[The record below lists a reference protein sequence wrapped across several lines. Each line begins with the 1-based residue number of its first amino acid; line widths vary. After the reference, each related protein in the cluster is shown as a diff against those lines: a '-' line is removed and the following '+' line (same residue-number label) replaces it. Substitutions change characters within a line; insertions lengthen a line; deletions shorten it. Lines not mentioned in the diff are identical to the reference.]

1 MGCSTYSEGTRRP
14 ALQLVLNLKAF
25 PRKNYAFL
33 ERLGICLLVVALG
46 SIAVA
51 GTSSIGIHEVSRVT
65 FVVPVKAGTV
75 DLPAGEYVV
84 RHTMVGHAHVTVLLR
99 VHSKDEFEVKCTLV
113 PLTQKA
119 DKDQSIYLSAGRSG
133 KR

>member
-1 MGCSTYSEGTRRP
+1 
-14 ALQLVLNLKAF
+14 LNLKAF
-25 PRKNYAFL
+25 PRKNLCVL
-33 ERLGICLLVVALG
+33 ERLGLGICLVVVALG

-51 GTSSIGIHEVSRVT
+51 GTSGMGIHEVSGVT
-65 FVVPVKAGTV
+65 FVALVKVGTV

-84 RHTMVGHAHVTVLLR
+84 RHTMVVHAHVMVCLR

-113 PLTQKA
+113 PLTQNA
-119 DKDQSIYLSAGRSG
+119 DKDQSIYLSAARSG

>member
-1 MGCSTYSEGTRRP
+1 M
-14 ALQLVLNLKAF
+14 
-25 PRKNYAFL
+25 
-33 ERLGICLLVVALG
+33 
-46 SIAVA
+46 
-51 GTSSIGIHEVSRVT
+51 GIHEVSRVT
-65 FVVPVKAGTV
+65 FVAPVEVGTV

-84 RHTMVGHAHVTVLLR
+84 RNTMVGHVMVFLC

-133 KR
+133 KRRNNAEHCKS